1 MGVRQLYEATLQERG
16 LVISMRDT
24 LLFRAGKADLGD
36 DAKKV
41 VTALMQVL
49 STIPNAIR
57 IEGHTDSIPIHTP
70 QFFSNWELSTAR
82 ATNVLQY
89 LSVNNHIEPHRL
101 SAAGYGEYKPVVD
114 NSTEYNRAINR
125 RVDIVVLS
133 DEFTKFEPGQSDTVS
148 QSTQDAKAESENEA
162 SIPPVG
168 VEHSPP
174 TAQTQ
179 DAHETSTQ
187 AEHYSMCGKAIGFF
201 LLLLYSFACAQTDI
215 SVLNFPKVP
224 VTDLII
230 LCCGLAFII
239 IVISFFEIQ
248 RRKRQLREEQRVTHS
263 IFEINAQQ
271 RGLTDTEATRLYH
284 LAESAQVPEI
294 NDVFEQVAVF
304 ERCIDKEITSFLSR
318 GIRAQTRLEEEK
330 ILSEIR
336 KKLKYNFLENDRPLV
351 STRNLTIG
359 QNVSIFSKTSRQ
371 PLVSKARIFSNHEF
385 YFSIQY
391 DRSMAILVAPGD
403 FIRIAFSRQNDG
415 VYGIEVKVS
424 IVVDGT
430 IEAYHTLDLK
440 RHQMRKDVRLEVNLP
455 LRFRVIRPTDAAY
468 TQTLGQQPFSGRISD
483 ISGGGISFLSDKQL
497 KAGDILSLSFSAGD
511 QTLMNGLKGRVL
523 RISRQKSTN
532 DLFRSHIQFSEIEDS
547 QREKIIKYIFEKQH
561 QINQWR

>member
-1 MGVRQLYEATLQERG
+1 
-16 LVISMRDT
+16 
-24 LLFRAGKADLGD
+24 
-36 DAKKV
+36 
-41 VTALMQVL
+41 
-49 STIPNAIR
+49 
-57 IEGHTDSIPIHTP
+57 
-70 QFFSNWELSTAR
+70 
-82 ATNVLQY
+82 
-89 LSVNNHIEPHRL
+89 
-101 SAAGYGEYKPVVD
+101 
-114 NSTEYNRAINR
+114 
-125 RVDIVVLS
+125 
-133 DEFTKFEPGQSDTVS
+133 
-148 QSTQDAKAESENEA
+148 
-162 SIPPVG
+162 
-168 VEHSPP
+168 
-174 TAQTQ
+174 
-179 DAHETSTQ
+179 
-187 AEHYSMCGKAIGFF
+187 MCGKAIGFF